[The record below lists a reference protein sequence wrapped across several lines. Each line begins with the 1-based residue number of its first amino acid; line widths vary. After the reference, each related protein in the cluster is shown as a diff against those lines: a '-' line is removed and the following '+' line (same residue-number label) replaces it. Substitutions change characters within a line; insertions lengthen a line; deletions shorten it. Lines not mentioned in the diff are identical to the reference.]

1 VPRYTDESKER
12 VRDAID
18 MVDLVGSRVELKRSG
33 GTSFSGLC
41 PFHDERSPSFSVDAA
56 KKVFHCFGCQEG
68 GDGFSF
74 VMKLDGLDFVGAL
87 EYLAD
92 RYKVPLEVAEEDPR
106 AAERRARR
114 ERLLELLERAAT
126 FYVRML
132 WESEEAAG
140 AREYL
145 AARGLEEA
153 ILREFRVGYAPSAW
167 DRLLL
172 TARSAGFGDREIY
185 DAGLSQRG
193 RGEEGR
199 GGRTYDRFRRRIMF
213 PLADRRGRVLGF
225 GARALGA
232 DQQPKYLNTSENEV
246 FHKGS
251 QLFGADV
258 ARASAAKAGQT
269 IVCEGYTDVIAL
281 HQAGMRNAVGIMGT
295 AMTEQQVEALAGLA
309 PTVLLAL
316 DADSAGQE
324 AMLRAARVA
333 AGRKLELR
341 VVPLPVGSD
350 PADLVAEQ
358 GAEAVAGLIEGSV
371 PLVRFQVQR
380 TLDTADLSGA
390 EGKDDVID
398 ALRPVFAGLPP
409 SVMRQELQG
418 LVANR
423 LDLPDAMV
431 ADLLAK
437 PQVRRPMAP
446 RRPDPDPTEPAA
458 AAARAPANGAPR
470 AVAPAERIERTF
482 LALCIALPAPGQEA
496 LDRVTPEHF
505 STELT
510 RRAADHLRGRLA
522 DPAAG
527 VPEDDADLAA
537 LMTELSVR
545 AARGNPPVETLRVEE
560 LQLDLARLD
569 RAIAHAR
576 SAGDGHI
583 AELATTRAAVKADL
597 DAALDAALEA
607 SAPPADPAS

>member
-1 VPRYTDESKER
+1 MPRYTDESKER
-12 VRDAID
+12 VRDAVD
-18 MVDLVGSRVELKRSG
+18 MVDLVGSRLELRRSG

-56 KKVFHCFGCQEG
+56 KKVFHCFGCGEG

-92 RYKVPLEVAEEDPR
+92 RYKVPLEVAEEDPQ
-106 AAERRARR
+106 AAAKRERR

-145 AARGLEEA
+145 RERGLEEA
-153 ILREFRVGYAPSAW
+153 VLREFRVGYAPSAW
-167 DRLLL
+167 DTLLL
-172 TARSAGFGDREIY
+172 VARRAGFGDREIHE
-185 DAGLSQRG
+185 AGLSQRN
-193 RGEEGR
+193 RQ
-199 GGRTYDRFRRRIMF
+199 GRTYDRFRRRIVF

-232 DQQPKYLNTSENEV
+232 DQQPKYLNTSENEL
-246 FHKGS
+246 FHKGR

-258 ARASAAKAGQT
+258 ARAAAAKAGQT

-281 HQAGMRNAVGIMGT
+281 HQAGLRNAVGIMGT

-341 VVPLPVGSD
+341 VVPLPTGSD
-350 PADLVAEQ
+350 PADLVQ
-358 GAEAVAGLIEGSV
+358 RDGADAVTELIGASV

-380 TLDTADLSGA
+380 ALDTADLSGA
-390 EGKDDVID
+390 EGKDRVID
-398 ALRPVFAGLPP
+398 ELRPVFAGLAP
-409 SVMRQELQG
+409 SVMRQELLG
-418 LVANR
+418 LVASR
-423 LDLPDAMV
+423 LDLADALV
-431 ADLLAK
+431 AELLAK
-437 PQVRRPMAP
+437 PGTAPSAP
-446 RRPDPDPTEPAA
+446 RAPAPA
-458 AAARAPANGAPR
+458 VPAPASPANGAPPR
-470 AVAPAERIERTF
+470 AVSRGERIERTF
-482 LALCIALPAPGQEA
+482 LALCIALPGPGHEA

-505 STELT
+505 SSELL
-510 RRAADHLRGRLA
+510 RRTADHLRMHLA
-522 DPAAG
+522 TPAEG
-527 VPEDDADLAA
+527 VGEDDAELAA
-537 LMTELSVR
+537 LITELSVR
-545 AARGNPPVETLRVEE
+545 AARGNPPRETLRVEE

-569 RAIAHAR
+569 RAVAQAR
-576 SAGDGHI
+576 TGADGHV
-583 AELATTRAAVKADL
+583 AELAATRAAVKAQL
-597 DAALDAALEA
+597 DVAIDAALEA
-607 SAPPADPAS
+607 SSSPG

>member
-1 VPRYTDESKER
+1 LPRYTDESKER
-12 VRDAID
+12 VRDAVD
-18 MVDLVGSRVELKRSG
+18 MADLVGSRVELRKSG

-68 GDGFSF
+68 GDAFTF
-74 VMKLDGLDFVGAL
+74 VQKLDGLDFVGAL
-87 EYLAD
+87 EFLAD

-106 AAERRARR
+106 AAEKRQRR

-132 WESEEAAG
+132 WESDEAAP
-140 AREYL
+140 ARQYL

-172 TARSAGFGDREIY
+172 TARKAKFGDREIY
-185 DAGLSQRG
+185 DAGLSQKNQK
-193 RGEEGR
+193 
-199 GGRTYDRFRRRIMF
+199 GRTYDRFRRRIMF

-225 GARALGA
+225 GARAMGE
-232 DQQPKYLNTSENEV
+232 DQKPKYLNTSENEL
-246 FHKGS
+246 FHKGN

-258 ARASAAKAGQT
+258 ARAAAAKLGQT
-269 IVCEGYTDVIAL
+269 VVCEGYTDVIAL

-341 VVPLPVGSD
+341 VVPLPVGLD
-350 PADLVAEQ
+350 PADLVQQQ
-358 GAEAVAGLIEGSV
+358 GAEAVAALIGSSV

-390 EGKDDVID
+390 EDKDHVLE
-398 ALRPVFAGLPP
+398 ALRPVFAQVPA
-409 SVMRQELQG
+409 SVLRQELLG
-418 LVANR
+418 LVASR
-423 LDLPDAMV
+423 LDLPDHLV
-431 ADLLAK
+431 ADLLG
-437 PQVRRPMAP
+437 RPG
-446 RRPDPDPTEPAA
+446 RPSSGDLSSPTGTEHRPP
-458 AAARAPANGAPR
+458 PANGGAPR
-470 AVAPAERIERTF
+470 AVSPAERIERTF
-482 LALCIALPAPGQEA
+482 LALCIALPKHGHAA
-496 LDRVTPEHF
+496 LDAVSAEHF
-505 STELT
+505 SSELLG
-510 RRAADHLRGRLA
+510 RAATHLRVHLA

-527 VPEDDADLAA
+527 VAEDDHDLAS

-545 AARGNPPVETLRVEE
+545 AANGTAKPELLRVEG
-560 LQLDLARLD
+560 LQLELARLD
-569 RAIAHAR
+569 RAIA
-576 SAGDGHI
+576 SAKASGDGGVSKLVV
-583 AELATTRAAVKADL
+583 ERNAVKAGYDEAIE
-597 DAALDAALEA
+597 AAMDA
-607 SAPPADPAS
+607 SAPPPAEREA

>member
-1 VPRYTDESKER
+1 MPRYTDQSKER

-18 MVDLVGSRVELKRSG
+18 IVDLVGSRVELRRSG

-74 VMKLDGLDFVGAL
+74 VMKLDGLDFPGAL

-92 RYKVPLEVAEEDPR
+92 RYKVPLEVAEEDPQ
-106 AAERRARR
+106 AAAKRERR

-140 AREYL
+140 ARDYL
-145 AARGLEEA
+145 RDRGLEEA
-153 ILREFRVGYAPSAW
+153 VLREFRVGYAPSAW
-167 DRLLL
+167 DTLLL
-172 TARSAGFGDREIY
+172 VARRAGFGDREIY
-185 DAGLSQRG
+185 DAGLSQRNQQ
-193 RGEEGR
+193 
-199 GGRTYDRFRRRIMF
+199 GRTYDRFRRRITF

-246 FHKGS
+246 FHKGR
-251 QLFGADV
+251 QLFGSDV

-281 HQAGMRNAVGIMGT
+281 HQAGLRNAVGIMGT

-350 PADLVAEQ
+350 PADLVQ
-358 GAEAVAGLIEGSV
+358 RDGPEAVGELIGASV

-380 TLDTADLSGA
+380 ALDTADLSGA
-390 EGKDDVID
+390 EGKDHVID
-398 ALRPVFAGLPP
+398 ELRPVFAGLAP
-409 SVMRQELQG
+409 SVMRQELLG
-418 LVANR
+418 MVASR
-423 LDLPDAMV
+423 LDLADALV
-431 ADLLAK
+431 AELLAK
-437 PQVRRPMAP
+437 PGP
-446 RRPDPDPTEPAA
+446 
-458 AAARAPANGAPR
+458 APR
-470 AVAPAERIERTF
+470 AVAPAP
-482 LALCIALPAPGQEA
+482 ANGAPIA
-496 LDRVTPEHF
+496 
-505 STELT
+505 
-510 RRAADHLRGRLA
+510 RA
-522 DPAAG
+522 
-527 VPEDDADLAA
+527 
-537 LMTELSVR
+537 
-545 AARGNPPVETLRVEE
+545 
-560 LQLDLARLD
+560 
-569 RAIAHAR
+569 
-576 SAGDGHI
+576 
-583 AELATTRAAVKADL
+583 
-597 DAALDAALEA
+597 
-607 SAPPADPAS
+607 